1 MKLDYG
7 FIKEILIIIEQQS
20 SNDIRNFDLMQ
31 QLNIMSN
38 NDVNGKINQDLI
50 IKYVDHIQLL
60 CENSIL
66 SSSAKNA
73 GFAKNA
79 QGGYS
84 FGNAT
89 YKITMSGYQFLDA
102 LRNDTI
108 FNKIKG
114 YTLPI
119 AINLGTQ
126 YLTQGVIPKIINS
139 VKNIIS

>member
-1 MKLDYG
+1 MKIDYG
-7 FIKEILIIIEQQS
+7 FIKEILIIIEQQNSNSIKNYDLMKQLGVMS
-20 SNDIRNFDLMQ
+20 SNDVDG
-31 QLNIMSN
+31 
-38 NDVNGKINQDLI
+38 VINETLI
-50 IKYVDHIQLL
+50 DNYVDYIQLL

-73 GFAKNA
+73 GFAQTA
-79 QGGYS
+79 QGGYI